1 VAKEKP
7 ARCLCEVEK
16 KGRTGESRPAESL
29 KLPAGQ
35 PKELCADSHQLFR
48 AAIALC
54 ACQDPRPSMPVLC
67 DSVTPRFT
75 TSRTVK

>member
-1 VAKEKP
+1 MAKEKP

-16 KGRTGESRPAESL
+16 KGRTGESRPAKRV

-35 PKELCADSHQLFR
+35 PRELCADSHQLFR
-48 AAIALC
+48 TAIALC
-54 ACQDPRPSMPVLC
+54 GRENPRPSMPVLC
-67 DSVTPRFT
+67 DSVIPCFT